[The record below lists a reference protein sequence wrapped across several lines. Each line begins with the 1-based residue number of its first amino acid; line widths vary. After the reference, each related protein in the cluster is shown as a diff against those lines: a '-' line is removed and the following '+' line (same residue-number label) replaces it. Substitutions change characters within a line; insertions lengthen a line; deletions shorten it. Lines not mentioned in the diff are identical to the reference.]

1 MAKIISL
8 PHGALDYQL
17 FSDAYYGINGFANGA
32 YLEKHERES
41 DDKYATRQRI
51 AYYANY
57 VKTTVDSHVNPVFKK
72 NAERDLKTTSALF
85 DDFLKNVDGNNTP
98 IANFMKKAAL
108 MSKIHGFVLIVVD
121 NHNEA
126 YQTRAEEKAAG
137 AMPYCYIV
145 LPSSIISYELEKTGQ
160 LKEITFKE
168 IDPIT
173 NQTYEKTWTK
183 TEWRTNNSEAGAA
196 ASGAHNL
203 GFVPIVILASRLTTD
218 VFPPS
223 EFNQICKANKNLYNK
238 CSWKDEI
245 LKNQTFPVLTY
256 PKVGQTDLTIGTDN
270 ALTFDGE
277 VSKFA
282 PSFIAPPS
290 DPATLIMSDIK
301 DIIQEIYRQAAL
313 SHVTG
318 VQEQSSGV
326 SKEWDY
332 ETTNTVLA
340 DFAGN
345 LEMAEMQISG
355 LFQLWTKE
363 TFEYNVSY
371 PRNFGIADIAAELDN
386 ATKAL
391 ELQFGTTFKIEVCR
405 KIIAIWFPKLT
416 EEEISKII
424 SEVEAKQRELDKAMA
439 DNGDYSDNDNSDSS
453 GDNTDGNSGN

>member
-1 MAKIISL
+1 MAKIITL
-8 PHGALDYQL
+8 PHSPIDYQL
-17 FSDAYYGINGFANGA
+17 FSDAYYGVSGFANGT

-41 DDKYATRQRI
+41 ADKYATRQRI

-57 VKTTVDSHVNPVFKK
+57 VKTTVDSHVNPVFKQ
-72 NAERDLKTTSALF
+72 NAERDLEKTSTTF
-85 DDFLKNVDGNNTP
+85 DDFIKNVDGNNTP
-98 IANFMKKAAL
+98 IAKFMKKAAL
-108 MSKIHGFVLIVVD
+108 MSKIQGFVLIVVD
-121 NHNEA
+121 NHN
-126 YQTRAEEKAAG
+126 QTFQTKAEEKAAG

-168 IDPIT
+168 IDPLT

-183 TEWRTNNSEAGAA
+183 TEWKTNNSE
-196 ASGAHNL
+196 SGILSGGTHNL
-203 GFVPIVILASRLTTD
+203 GVVPVVILASRLTTD
-218 VFPPS
+218 IFPPS
-223 EFNQICKANKNLYNK
+223 EFNQICKANLNLYNK

-277 VSKFA
+277 VSRFA

-290 DPATLIMSDIK
+290 DPATLIMADIK
-301 DIIQEIYRQAAL
+301 DLIQEIYRQAAL

-326 SKEWDY
+326 SKKWDY

-345 LEMAEMQISG
+345 LEMAEIQIAE
-355 LFQLWTKE
+355 LFKLWTKE
-363 TFEYNVSY
+363 TFNYTVYY
-371 PRNFGIADIAAELDN
+371 PRNFGIADIADELDN

-391 ELQFGTTFKIEVCR
+391 ELQFGISFKIEVCR

-416 EEEISKII
+416 EEEITKII

-439 DNGDYSDNDNSDSS
+439 DNGDYVDNNNSDND
-453 GDNTDGNSGN
+453 GVGNGNN

>member
-8 PHGALDYQL
+8 PHSPIDYQL
-17 FSDAYYGINGFANGA
+17 FSDAYYGVSGFANGT

-41 DDKYATRQRI
+41 ADKYATRQRI

-57 VKTTVDSHVNPVFKK
+57 VKTTVDSHVNPVFKQ
-72 NAERDLKTTSALF
+72 NAERDLEKTSTTF
-85 DDFLKNVDGNNTP
+85 DDFIKNVDGNNTP
-98 IANFMKKAAL
+98 IAKFMKKAAL
-108 MSKIHGFVLIVVD
+108 MSKIQGFVLIVVD
-121 NHNEA
+121 NHN
-126 YQTRAEEKAAG
+126 QTFQTKAEEKAAG

-168 IDPIT
+168 IDPLT

-183 TEWRTNNSEAGAA
+183 TEWKTNNSE
-196 ASGAHNL
+196 SGILSGGTHNL
-203 GFVPIVILASRLTTD
+203 GVVPVVILASRLTTD
-218 VFPPS
+218 IFPPS
-223 EFNQICKANKNLYNK
+223 EFNQICKANLNLYNK

-277 VSKFA
+277 VSRFA

-290 DPATLIMSDIK
+290 DPATLIMADIK
-301 DIIQEIYRQAAL
+301 DLIQEIYRQAAL

-326 SKEWDY
+326 SKKWDY

-345 LEMAEMQISG
+345 LEMAEIQIAE
-355 LFQLWTKE
+355 LFKLWTKE
-363 TFEYNVSY
+363 TFNYTVYY
-371 PRNFGIADIAAELDN
+371 PRNFGIADIADELDN

-391 ELQFGTTFKIEVCR
+391 ELQFGISFKIEVCR

-416 EEEISKII
+416 EEEITKII

-439 DNGDYSDNDNSDSS
+439 DNGDYVDNNNSDND
-453 GDNTDGNSGN
+453 GVGNGNN

>member
-1 MAKIISL
+1 MAKIITL
-8 PHGALDYQL
+8 PHSPIDYQL
-17 FSDAYYGINGFANGA
+17 FSDAYYGVSGFANGT

-41 DDKYATRQRI
+41 ADKYATRQRI

-57 VKTTVDSHVNPVFKK
+57 VKTTVDSHVNPVFKQ
-72 NAERDLKTTSALF
+72 NAERDLEKTSTTF
-85 DDFLKNVDGNNTP
+85 DDFIKNVDGNNTP
-98 IANFMKKAAL
+98 IAKFMKKAAL
-108 MSKIHGFVLIVVD
+108 MSKIQGFVLIVVD
-121 NHNEA
+121 NHN
-126 YQTRAEEKAAG
+126 QTFQTKAEEKAAG

-168 IDPIT
+168 IDPLT

-183 TEWRTNNSEAGAA
+183 TEWKTNNSE
-196 ASGAHNL
+196 SGILSGGTHNL
-203 GFVPIVILASRLTTD
+203 GVVPVVILASRLTTD
-218 VFPPS
+218 IFPPS
-223 EFNQICKANKNLYNK
+223 EFNQICKANLNLYNK

-277 VSKFA
+277 VSRFA

-290 DPATLIMSDIK
+290 DPATLIMADIK
-301 DIIQEIYRQAAL
+301 DLIQEIYRQAAL

-326 SKEWDY
+326 SKKWDY

-345 LEMAEMQISG
+345 LEMAEIQIAE
-355 LFQLWTKE
+355 LFKLWTKE
-363 TFEYNVSY
+363 TFNYTVYY
-371 PRNFGIADIAAELDN
+371 PRNFGIADIADELDN

-391 ELQFGTTFKIEVCR
+391 ELQFGISFKIEVCR

-416 EEEISKII
+416 EEEITKII

-439 DNGDYSDNDNSDSS
+439 DNGDYVDNNNSDN
-453 GDNTDGNSGN
+453 GGVGNGNN